1 VRLLERLRDRLGG
14 EPLPELGLRPP
25 LWNPGFPFVLCWSHK
40 AASTALAH
48 WFFAQIGSP
57 HAPPGDA
64 EAARRHRGLGIH
76 AYQFK
81 VHCAEPGYLRRVH
94 GAMQGLPVIKL
105 TRDPAARAF
114 SAFLA
119 IRREAVLRK
128 PGFWG
133 ARVNADLIRFLDPAS
148 ADPGIPYGFGDF
160 LDWLEA
166 TPPAAQN
173 NHVRAQRLDWEGEVA
188 RRLLPIEGLAE
199 VLAALEREFGLPAL
213 AAQPGLLESGHHRGK
228 QLPPEPAALEQLLK
242 APVDAGQFERAPPP
256 AVDSAALAGTRLAE
270 RLRGLFAPDYADW
283 EAALRAA

>member
-1 VRLLERLRDRLGG
+1 MRLVERLRDRLGG
-14 EPLPELGLRPP
+14 EPLPELGQRPP
-25 LWNPGFPFVLCWSHK
+25 LWQAGFPFVLCWSHK

-57 HAPPGDA
+57 HLPPGDP
-64 EAARRHRGLGIH
+64 EAVRRYRGLGIH

-94 GAMQGLPVIKL
+94 GAMQAVPVIKFL
-105 TRDPAARAF
+105 RDPAARAF

-128 PGFWG
+128 PDFWG
-133 ARVNADLIRFLDPAS
+133 ARVNAEVIRFLGPVPVERGVS
-148 ADPGIPYGFGDF
+148 YRFGDF

-173 NHVRAQRLDWEGEVA
+173 NHVRAQRLGWESEVA

-199 VLAALEREFGLPAL
+199 VLAALEGEFALPAL
-213 AAQPGLLESGHHRGK
+213 ASRPGLLESGHHRGK
-228 QLPPEPAALEQLLK
+228 RAAPAPEVLERLLQ
-242 APVDAGQFERAPPP
+242 APVGAGDFERETPPT
-256 AVDSAALAGTRLAE
+256 VDTAALAGTRLGE
-270 RLRGLFAPDYADW
+270 RLRALFARDYADW
-283 EAALRAA
+283 EAALRAI